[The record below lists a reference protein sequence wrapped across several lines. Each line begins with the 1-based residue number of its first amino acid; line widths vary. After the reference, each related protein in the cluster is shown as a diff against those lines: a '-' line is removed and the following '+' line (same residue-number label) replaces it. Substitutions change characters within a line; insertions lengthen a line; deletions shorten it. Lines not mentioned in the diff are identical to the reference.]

1 MHPLTVFAAIVNQTR
16 YDLSTSTLLAG
27 DVYGDGYNFERRS
40 TNCFLYRSPKGEYFA
55 VRLSQ
60 WEGVKSTDFTPLSL
74 DEAVALYQGLRRHY
88 ELFDDAFPV
97 GGSGR
102 RR

>member
-1 MHPLTVFAAIVNQTR
+1 MHPPTVFAAIVNQTR

-27 DVYGDGYNFERRS
+27 DVYGD
-40 TNCFLYRSPKGEYFA
+40 YRSPKGEYFA

-74 DEAVALYQGLRRHY
+74 G
-88 ELFDDAFPV
+88 
-97 GGSGR
+97 GR
-102 RR
+102 R